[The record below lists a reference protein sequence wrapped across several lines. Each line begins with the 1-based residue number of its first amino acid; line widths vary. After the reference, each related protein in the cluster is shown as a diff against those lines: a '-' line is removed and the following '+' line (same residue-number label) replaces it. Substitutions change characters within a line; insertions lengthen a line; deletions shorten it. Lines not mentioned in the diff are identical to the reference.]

1 MTEHDYFIAWC
12 IYAVAA
18 LGCLL
23 VWFRLTGWLWRWLRE
38 PLRLLAAV
46 AVCTPTAVDSSSA
59 KLAPALA
66 VVALD
71 VLFKDT
77 SHIWQ
82 AASEL
87 AMYAVIAMIVYVVF
101 ALIRWPFERAARAR
115 RAEREAR
122 EQALAKA
129 QADEAPAVVPAAP
142 EPVAEAPRPSARGR
156 IEPRL

>member
-12 IYAVAA
+12 IYAAAA

-87 AMYAVIAMIVYVVF
+87 AMYAVIAMIVYAVF
-101 ALIRWPFERAARAR
+101 ALIRWPLERSARAR

-129 QADEAPAVVPAAP
+129 QAEEAAAEVTAAQPAQPA
-142 EPVAEAPRPSARGR
+142 ARGR

>member
-12 IYAVAA
+12 IYAAAA

-87 AMYAVIAMIVYVVF
+87 AMYAVIAMIVYAVF
-101 ALIRWPFERAARAR
+101 ALIRWPLERSARAR

-122 EQALAKA
+122 EQA
-129 QADEAPAVVPAAP
+129 QAEEAAAEVPAAQP
-142 EPVAEAPRPSARGR
+142 AQPAARGR

>member
-38 PLRLLAAV
+38 PLRLLATV

-87 AMYAVIAMIVYVVF
+87 AMYSVIAMAVYLVF
-101 ALIRWPFERAARAR
+101 ALIRWPLERAARTR

-129 QADEAPAVVPAAP
+129 EADQPPAQAPAPRAP
-142 EPVAEAPRPSARGR
+142 EPQPPQPSVRGR